1 MANGY
6 VESAN
11 IKMYPSGNRAD
22 VLDAQARLNTEANI
36 INFRNGLV
44 DSKDASFVKFT
55 DSDLTYSSPDDSA
68 VEFILHGYWFK
79 TSFSA
84 IRTAIGSTTFDSATD
99 IWANILIDTVDGFV
113 ILKSFDTSASNYL
126 NCLDGD
132 VTTDTEFEGVKFSTT
147 DLSND
152 STIFSLKIAERANTS
167 STWKVAIGDFKFKTD
182 GTHYSVMI
190 DDGVLS

>member
-1 MANGY
+1 MDNGY
-6 VESAN
+6 VVSEN

-22 VLDAQARLNTEANI
+22 VRDAQARLNTEANI
-36 INFRNGLV
+36 ITFRNGLV
-44 DSKDASFVKFT
+44 DSTDASFVKFT
-55 DSDLTYSSPDDSA
+55 NSDLTYSSPDST

-84 IRTAIGSTTFDSATD
+84 IRTAIGSTTFDGSTSLY
-99 IWANILIDTVDGFV
+99 ANILVSTVDGFD

-132 VTTDTEFEGVKFSTT
+132 VTTDTEFEGVKFTVGNADGNAT
-147 DLSND
+147 Y
-152 STIFSLKIAERANTS
+152 SLKIAERANTS